1 VASSGQT
8 PLETPL
14 QEAPEQSLLPPIRDE
29 RGKLLPHARITK
41 KKLVR
46 DALLHHFQVT
56 PEEFA
61 EIMRL
66 FLLDCRSEDP
76 VIRQAARKEL
86 FDRLEGK
93 PVRVVEDESAN
104 KPLQRPI
111 INIIVKD

>member
-1 VASSGQT
+1 MPGHRLS
-8 PLETPL
+8 
-14 QEAPEQSLLPPIRDE
+14 
-29 RGKLLPHARITK
+29 K

-66 FLLDCRSEDP
+66 FILDCRSDVAE
-76 VIRQAARKEL
+76 IRQAARKEL

-93 PVRVVEDESAN
+93 PTRVIEDESTD
-104 KPLQRPI
+104 KPLQRPV
-111 INIIVKD
+111 INIIIKD